1 MEGAKERRKGRRC
14 GRVEERKSQEQR
26 NADRCTVLVQEGQY
40 TRGLQALASAGM
52 AEHNAAT
59 IREMQAKHPPAARV
73 QPPLPTT
80 NISQLAF
87 NKKEVLQAAQSFRKG
102 SAPGPSGKRPEHL
115 KGATKASPG
124 TTADRAL
131 QALTKLVNAMAAGRV
146 PASVAPYLCGA
157 RLHAARKKDFTIR
170 PIAVGNL
177 LRRLAAKCFSSAL
190 ANKAAALLAPH
201 QLGVGVRGGCE
212 AITHAVREAVEQDP
226 SLWVL
231 QADLVNAFNLQ
242 DRGNMLEETARHF
255 PECLS
260 WVVTCY
266 GAPSFLQF
274 GETRVTSDTGVHQGD
289 PLAGLLFSGGLQ
301 PVVEAIEEEV
311 PTLVLNS
318 WFYDDGHQVGTK
330 EELMKVVDII
340 LREGRPRGLILS
352 TAATVSPPSL
362 PKTTVWSPGARTDD
376 EEQDPLQRRVP
387 RVSSESGITVLGAP
401 VGSEQYVK
409 EVIESRVEKIR
420 EVTGL
425 LRLVKDPHCEF
436 VLLRSC
442 LELPKVMFLLRS
454 LDTTPY
460 GDLLEEFDSIT
471 RGALGCSIPNTWTEF
486 GYVKTNTGCL

>member
-1 MEGAKERRKGRRC
+1 M
-14 GRVEERKSQEQR
+14 
-26 NADRCTVLVQEGQY
+26 
-40 TRGLQALASAGM
+40 
-52 AEHNAAT
+52 
-59 IREMQAKHPPAARV
+59 
-73 QPPLPTT
+73 
-80 NISQLAF
+80 
-87 NKKEVLQAAQSFRKG
+87 
-102 SAPGPSGKRPEHL
+102 
-115 KGATKASPG
+115 ATKASPG

-131 QALTKLVNAMAAGRV
+131 QALTKLVNAMAAGNV
-146 PASVAPYLCGA
+146 PYLCGA
-157 RLHAARKKDFTIR
+157 RLHAAKKKDFTIR

-177 LRRLAAKCFSSAL
+177 LRRLVAKCFSSAL
-190 ANKAAALLAPH
+190 AKKAASLLAPH

-289 PLAGLLFSGGLQ
+289 TLAGPLFSGGLQ
-301 PVVEAIEEEV
+301 PVAEAMEEEV

-340 LREGRPRGLILS
+340 LREGRPCGLILS

-362 PKTTVWSPGARTDD
+362 PKTTVWRPGARTDE
-376 EEQDPLQRRVP
+376 EEQDPLQRGVP

-409 EVIESRVEKIR
+409 EVIESRIEKIR

-425 LRLVKDPHCEF
+425 LRLIKDSHCEF

-442 LELPKVMFLLRS
+442 LALPKVMFLLRS

-471 RGALGCSIPNTWTEF
+471 RGALSTILGPPVSDLQWEQAKLPVPMGGVPSSSTAAPA
-486 GYVKTNTGCL
+486 GQHHRQAG